1 MTIITVEDHTLAVEM
16 KGADKLWSMR
26 SHIDVPL
33 GHITAVRRDPDET
46 RGFWNGLRGP
56 GTELPGVIKA
66 AGTFYHDGK
75 RIFFDVHDPDGTV
88 IIDLQDE
95 HFDELVVEVD
105 DPDQVLATVQLA
117 LAEDSAQRII

>member
-1 MTIITVEDHTLAVEM
+1 MAIVTIEDQVLAVEM
-16 KGADKLWSMR
+16 KGADKLWTLR

-33 GHITAVRRDPDET
+33 EHITRVRRDPGAT

-66 AGTFYHDGK
+66 AGTFYHDGR
-75 RIFFDVHDPDGTV
+75 RIFFDVHDADNTV
-88 IIDLQDE
+88 IIDLRDE

-105 DPDQVLATVQLA
+105 DPDQVLAAVESA
-117 LAEDSAQRII
+117 LAHDLGHRII